1 MDVAFMTEFQISE
14 EKKYRSLAVRL
25 PHVCTFFLSYNKKK
39 EKMSVVYCLVTPD
52 NRFTYVG
59 ATKNLTRRLRQHN
72 GEITGGA
79 KYTKR
84 SKSWRV
90 LFYLEGFVDSPEGW
104 RETLSCEWHLK
115 HVSRY
120 RKGTSPVA
128 RRERNVATLLKR
140 QRWAH
145 LKKIE
150 PSQQM
155 GISWSDESADCAP
168 QCASPRAKAS
178 GDDDDARSVQSALP
192 EDAFTNT
199 VGDAIDDAVPASAA
213 SL

>member
-1 MDVAFMTEFQISE
+1 MDVAARLRFFFFCFRT
-14 EKKYRSLAVRL
+14 KKA
-25 PHVCTFFLSYNKKK
+25 
-39 EKMSVVYCLVTPD
+39 MSVVYCLVTPD
-52 NRFTYVG
+52 QRFTYVG

-90 LFYLEGFVDSPEGW
+90 LFYLEGFADSSEGW

-128 RRERNVATLLKR
+128 RRERNVTTLLKR

-145 LKKIE
+145 LKKIV

-192 EDAFTNT
+192 ADAFTNT